1 MSVKLKYCSEDCKR
15 LAYIALVRSIL
26 EYGAVVWDPY
36 QSRDIIAVE
45 KVQRQAARFIK
56 NDYKSS
62 FEGCVKSMLE
72 DLKLPILQQRRLE
85 TRLVMLYK
93 TVQGMVPAINAD
105 EFLIPIRNKRHIKP
119 RVQSDFHTTNIV
131 EKFSTNHSEC
141 FKIPDSHTEQYKNL
155 FFVRTVSGTNWRRV
169 TSAQRQLTAS
179 EKLSISATN
188 FIKRT
193 HRGCRCRIGFYC

>member
-1 MSVKLKYCSEDCKR
+1 MYLGFTISEDLQWKTHITNITKKANSSLGFLRRYLKYCSEDCKR

-56 NDYKSS
+56 NDYKSR
-62 FEGCVKSMLE
+62 FEGCVTSMLE
-72 DLKLPILQQRRLE
+72 DLKFQILQQRRLE

-93 TVQGMVPAINAD
+93 VVQGMVPAINAG
-105 EFLIPIRNKRHIKP
+105 EFLIPIRNKRQIKP

-131 EKFSTNHSEC
+131 EKFSTITIQSASKYRILTQNNIETHSLLE
-141 FKIPDSHTEQYKNL
+141 L
-155 FFVRTVSGTNWRRV
+155 
-169 TSAQRQLTAS
+169 
-179 EKLSISATN
+179 
-188 FIKRT
+188 
-193 HRGCRCRIGFYC
+193 